1 MNDSEPSFEKAPRSL
16 FPTTSWT
23 VVKSLSGQE
32 PSFSILA
39 WDDFCGAYWRPLHA
53 WLRLRGVSHET
64 AEDLVQGFLAKLH
77 ASPVAIGQ
85 LHPDKGR
92 LRSYLLAALKNF
104 WTDHIRSR
112 KLDQRPAE
120 SDLLPLADELPND
133 QDILLFD
140 REWAVAILARSV
152 AILRGEYVAR
162 GNAVLFDSLLPLIE
176 NDDATARDRA
186 ADLCGLSGNT
196 FNVAI
201 KRLRERLAARL
212 RAEVASTLFGA
223 DEPEI
228 DDELRHLIVVL
239 GRQGFGDALSP
250 PPVLSIA
257 TSSPV
262 ATNTRSP
269 SPCGKL

>member
-1 MNDSEPSFEKAPRSL
+1 MNDSEPSFEQAPRSL

-32 PSFSILA
+32 PL
-39 WDDFCGAYWRPLHA
+39 
-53 WLRLRGVSHET
+53 LRI
-64 AEDLVQGFLAKLH
+64 LAKLH

-112 KLDQRPAE
+112 KPDQRPAE
-120 SDLLPLADELPND
+120 SDLLPLADKLPND

-152 AILRGEYVAR
+152 AILRGEYEAR

-176 NDDATARDRA
+176 NDDATA
-186 ADLCGLSGNT
+186 
-196 FNVAI
+196 
-201 KRLRERLAARL
+201 
-212 RAEVASTLFGA
+212 
-223 DEPEI
+223 
-228 DDELRHLIVVL
+228 
-239 GRQGFGDALSP
+239 
-250 PPVLSIA
+250 
-257 TSSPV
+257 
-262 ATNTRSP
+262 
-269 SPCGKL
+269 